1 MKQLIMIGVSAL
13 LLGCTSVKKDEFV
26 IKGHIGSYPKDILI
40 CAYEHNGNFVLD
52 TIRVKNGKLS
62 YRKQL
67 QEPIVANLVSRDLV
81 YRTKKRDYSGRER
94 DDVYGTRYS
103 IGNRYG
109 QSPLARIDMERRNA
123 EQ

>member
-1 MKQLIMIGVSAL
+1 MKQLIMIGVAAL

-67 QEPIVANLVSRDLV
+67 QEPIA
-81 YRTKKRDYSGRER
+81 
-94 DDVYGTRYS
+94 
-103 IGNRYG
+103 
-109 QSPLARIDMERRNA
+109 
-123 EQ
+123 